1 MSDDRVKDVLFS
13 LLESERYVRMAD
25 GGQWGRIAREAVAEC
40 THALGT
46 DAGVLETLATGILH
60 YVLTRSG
67 TPSRRK
73 AVHEGVELDI
83 VIPGT
88 RELDRS
94 PESALVIQVCCDC
107 KNLAERLRRTGTVQP
122 VSENVWVLTH
132 DCPGPRRHTMH
143 GERATMP
150 EMVERMVG
158 FARERRYD
166 RLGMMP

>member
-1 MSDDRVKDVLFS
+1 MSDDRVKDALFA
-13 LLESERYVRMAD
+13 LLKSERYVRMAD
-25 GGQWGRIAREAVAEC
+25 ECQWGRIAREAVAEC
-40 THALGT
+40 THTLGS

-60 YVLTRSG
+60 HILTKSG

-73 AVHEGVELDI
+73 ATHNGVELDI

-88 RELDRS
+88 RELRKD
-94 PESALVIQVCCDC
+94 PGSALVIQVCCDC
-107 KNLAERLRRTGTVQP
+107 KDMAGRMRLTGMVQP
-122 VSENVWVLTH
+122 VSDNIWVLTQ
-132 DCPGPRRHTMH
+132 DCPGPRRHAIS

-150 EMVERMVG
+150 DMVERMVQ

>member
-1 MSDDRVKDVLFS
+1 MSDDRVKDALFS

-25 GGQWGRIAREAVAEC
+25 GGRWGRIAREAVAEC

-46 DAGVLETLATGILH
+46 DAGVLETLATGVLH
-60 YVLTRSG
+60 HILTRSG

-73 AVHEGVELDI
+73 TVHEGVELDI

-88 RELDRS
+88 RELYKN
-94 PESALVIQVCCDC
+94 PESTLVIQVCCDC
-107 KNLAERLRRTGTVQP
+107 KIIAERLRRTGMVQP
-122 VSENVWVLTH
+122 VSENVWILTQ
-132 DCPGPRRHTMH
+132 DCTGPRRHTIS

-150 EMVERMVG
+150 EMVERMVE